1 MIIKDNGERHAISI
15 RLLEEEMEILEQ
27 KAKEA
32 GMTKSEFIRRVIR
45 HGEAHPKTNFSH
57 EDRSHLQHEIDRIG
71 NNLNLIG
78 YIASG
83 QNNSS
88 LDEVEVL
95 KLVDNYKKL
104 LGKIYDFI
112 HDKE

>member
-1 MIIKDNGERHAISI
+1 MK
-15 RLLEEEMEILEQ
+15 ILEQ

-45 HGEAHPKTNFSH
+45 HGAAHPKTNFSR
-57 EDRSHLQHEIDRIG
+57 EDRSRLQHEIDRIG

-88 LDEVEVL
+88 VDEVEVL
-95 KLVDNYKKL
+95 KLIDNYKKL
-104 LGKIYDFI
+104 LGKYMILFMI
-112 HDKE
+112 RSRKIICQTKCVTGLLQCV